1 MNCNRDSLGTRMK
14 GYETASK
21 RVLIRRM
28 PVIIRLDGR
37 AFHTFTR
44 PLKEPFNDQLH
55 ELMVQSMFG
64 LMSNMQNAV
73 FGYTQSDEISIL
85 LHDWST
91 HETQQWFDG
100 KQSKIESVAA
110 SILTAEFN
118 SMRNKKQLL
127 PEVNLPYATF
137 DARVFNIPKE
147 DVCNYFLWRQQ
158 DASRNSVQMLGRA
171 YFSHKELHQKDNG
184 QIQDMLIET
193 HNVNWNDLATWKRR
207 GSCVRRGVTGLDA
220 QNNPYVGYIIDE
232 NIPIFSQDRM
242 YIDELL
248 N

>member
-1 MNCNRDSLGTRMK
+1 MSKYDLLGNRMK
-14 GYETASK
+14 GYESATK
-21 RVLIRRM
+21 RLLIRRM

-44 PLKEPFNDQLH
+44 PLKEPFNEQMH

-64 LMSNMQNAV
+64 LMTNMQNAV
-73 FGYTQSDEISIL
+73 LGYTQSDEMSIL

-118 SMRNKKQLL
+118 HIRNTNKWL
-127 PEVNLPYATF
+127 PEISIPYATF
-137 DARVFNIPKE
+137 DARVFNVPKE
-147 DVCNYFLWRQQ
+147 DVCNYFLWRQL
-158 DASRNSVQMLGRA
+158 DASRNSVQMLGRS
-171 YFSHKELHQKDNG
+171 YFSHKELHQKNNSN
-184 QIQDMLIET
+184 IQDMLMET
-193 HNVNWNDLATWKRR
+193 HGVNWNDLAPWKRR
-207 GSCVRRGVTGLDA
+207 GSCIRRGVTGLDA
-220 QNNPYVGYIIDE
+220 MSNPYMGYIIDE
-232 NIPIFSQDRM
+232 NIPIFSQDRQ
-242 YIDELL
+242 YIEEQL